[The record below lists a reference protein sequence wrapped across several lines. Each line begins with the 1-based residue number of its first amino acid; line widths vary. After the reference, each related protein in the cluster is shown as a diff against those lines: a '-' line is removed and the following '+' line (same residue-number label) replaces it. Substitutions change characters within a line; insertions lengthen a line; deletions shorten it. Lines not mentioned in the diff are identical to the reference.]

1 MKMSPKFLFVATLVL
16 CSLNVPRAALA
27 QATATVCKDG
37 TTSATAGRGACSG
50 HGGVNVAASKAE
62 KKSVK
67 TEEKA
72 AAAVARTTQGAQ
84 VTVTCG
90 DGTTSSAKGRGACS
104 RHGGVKSA
112 AATSKVTQAP
122 IAAPATAPA
131 AAPVRSAAPA
141 SAPVARANAAS
152 HASEKSAIAG
162 SGAKE
167 DNNPSGAVAKCKD
180 GMYSHAAHRRGACSR
195 HGGVG
200 QWMGE

>member
-1 MKMSPKFLFVATLVL
+1 MKKMPPKFLYV
-16 CSLNVPRAALA
+16 AALVFCGLTVPGAARA
-27 QATATVCKDG
+27 QAAATVCKDG
-37 TTSATAGRGACSG
+37 STSATAGRGACSR

-67 TEEKA
+67 SEEKA
-72 AAAVARTTQGAQ
+72 AAAVVKTTQGAQ

-112 AATSKVTQAP
+112 TATSKVTQAP
-122 IAAPATAPA
+122 IAGPATAPM
-131 AAPVRSAAPA
+131 RSPAPA
-141 SAPVARANAAS
+141 SASGAHSNATA
-152 HASEKSAIAG
+152 HASARSAVAG